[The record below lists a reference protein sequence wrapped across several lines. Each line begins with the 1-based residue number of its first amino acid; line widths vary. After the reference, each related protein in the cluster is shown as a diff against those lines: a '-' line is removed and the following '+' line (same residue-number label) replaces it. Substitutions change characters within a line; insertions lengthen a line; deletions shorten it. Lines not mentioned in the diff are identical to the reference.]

1 MSSPLSLPAASIE
14 ATIKTN
20 RNTQSPGESAVDN
33 SQSDGQISV
42 SPAPPSLSRR
52 RDYDIQPTLFKVDK
66 THIPACVCWNPERN
80 IDISLDLHRARQHA
94 FIKLRTRL
102 CLQSAPD
109 TSQQSHR
116 NVYIFIYPERIRELL
131 YTAQPEYEPFG
142 PSTRALTF
150 HLKRPSALILP
161 KTDTEFTQEAER
173 TKRSL
178 YDLVKQLSFTVYV
191 NLPFRKVKQD
201 WMEEFCKEIT
211 EQKLIS
217 IGSIAKWKILYQANR
232 EEAEAIEGDS
242 LLEPV
247 IDRDDTAAPG
257 LPPYEEI
264 GPTIPLTYSTKRK
277 RSWDESFTTAQTV
290 QDTAAVQA
298 PIGSVQDVELVAYQ
312 RKLEE
317 MFSNRER
324 RLEEMCSAHERRLE
338 EMFSARERK
347 VEARERKVE
356 ARERELEEL
365 ISTHA
370 LEVRQADDGLIEY
383 IDKRIDDGMVEAR
396 EYVLQAVTS
405 MPLQATITFPDHPLY

>member
-1 MSSPLSLPAASIE
+1 MSSPLSLPASSIE

-20 RNTQSPGESAVDN
+20 RNTQRLGESAVDN
-33 SQSDGQISV
+33 SQSDGQNSV
-42 SPAPPSLSRR
+42 SPAPPSLFRQ

-102 CLQSAPD
+102 CLQSAPG

-131 YTAQPEYEPFG
+131 YTAQPKYEPFG

-161 KTDTEFTQEAER
+161 KTDTEFVQEAKH
-173 TKRSL
+173 TIRSL

-217 IGSIAKWKILYQANR
+217 IVSIAKWKILYQGHR
-232 EEAEAIEGDS
+232 EEAEAIEGES

-247 IDRDDTAAPG
+247 IDRDDAAAPG

-264 GPTIPLTYSTKRK
+264 GPTIPLKYSTKRK

-298 PIGSVQDVELVAYQ
+298 PIRSVQDVELVAYQ

-317 MFSNRER
+317 MFSTR
-324 RLEEMCSAHERRLE
+324 ERRLE
-338 EMFSARERK
+338 EMFS
-347 VEARERKVE
+347 ARERKVE

-370 LEVRQADDGLIEY
+370 LEVRQADDGLIEH
-383 IDKRIDDGMVEAR
+383 IDQRIDDGLVDAR
-396 EYVLQAVTS
+396 EYVLQTVTS
-405 MPLQATITFPDHPLY
+405 MPLQASITFPLHPLY